1 MIIKTKW
8 DNQNHLAIEEKT
20 TLVTPMAITKTSL
33 RPLEKI
39 KKADTNKNV
48 CSSNHFEILQDDLEE
63 NDYDLNNYPINGN
76 FDPNKDNEK
85 QCPTKMQKQNL
96 LWQLF

>member
-1 MIIKTKW
+1 
-8 DNQNHLAIEEKT
+8 
-20 TLVTPMAITKTSL
+20 MAITKTSL

-63 NDYDLNNYPINGN
+63 NDHDLNNYSINGN
-76 FDPNKDNEK
+76 SDPNKDNEK

-96 LWQLF
+96 LRHLF